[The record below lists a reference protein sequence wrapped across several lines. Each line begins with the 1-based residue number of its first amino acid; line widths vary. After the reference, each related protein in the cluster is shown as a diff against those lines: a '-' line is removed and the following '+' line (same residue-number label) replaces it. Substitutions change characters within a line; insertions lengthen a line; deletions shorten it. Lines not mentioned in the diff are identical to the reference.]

1 MDSEI
6 GSVGMEILER
16 DVGLVVWL
24 DGYMHGDICMVGIKK
39 KKWVWGNKA
48 VGIRKMTMAR
58 EGNEGYVVL
67 KRNVVYM
74 GHEVRVYV
82 ETGLRGLVRNGCSMW

>member
-24 DGYMHGDICMVGIKK
+24 DGYMHEDICMVGIKK
-39 KKWVWGNKA
+39 KM
-48 VGIRKMTMAR
+48 GIG
-58 EGNEGYVVL
+58 EYGSGY
-67 KRNVVYM
+67 
-74 GHEVRVYV
+74 
-82 ETGLRGLVRNGCSMW
+82 

>member
-24 DGYMHGDICMVGIKK
+24 DRYMHEDICMVGIKK
-39 KKWVWGNKA
+39 KERVWGNMA
-48 VGIRKMTMAR
+48 VGIRKMTMGR
-58 EGNEGYVVL
+58 EGNGHVVL
-67 KRNVVYM
+67 KRNVVYI

-82 ETGLRGLVRNGCSMW
+82 ETGMRELVRNECSRW